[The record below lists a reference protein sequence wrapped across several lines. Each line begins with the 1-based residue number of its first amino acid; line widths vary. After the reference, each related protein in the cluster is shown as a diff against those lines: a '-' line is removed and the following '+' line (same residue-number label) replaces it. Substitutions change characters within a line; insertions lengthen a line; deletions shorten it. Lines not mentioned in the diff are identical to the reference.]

1 MNPNPDNSPGA
12 TDAEELPFESEIS
25 ERLRSVKNP
34 AERRTLARLLSAISA
49 LPLEQTRAALE
60 TSALIAAVS
69 LRASIEFLRAVP
81 DAAPILEPAEL
92 RAWGELGRRLTMTD
106 VETGVTFFIS
116 GIGDF
121 ERVPSLARPF
131 VFQVCARQMILSAA
145 TASETFRNAASLAES
160 VGDAQLLRAI
170 YEVAATISRR
180 SAKHS
185 AEFLNATPN
194 VVAALREGVGGRV
207 LGVDSA
213 KASPPPLST
222 APQSKPHVQRVD
234 ELNAASMREG
244 HATVDEDQ
252 ARSLPPTPNTLHPR
266 SEGVDSAKAPPP
278 PPSTAPQSKPRL
290 QRGDELNAAS
300 MRVGDATP
308 GEDHA
313 KPLHPTPNT
322 PHPDLTSEAIDLV
335 KAFAEH
341 AGGIA
346 ADAWA
351 ALPAAFASLP
361 AAQCSRLIK
370 RATNF
375 LDRGGAVAFHFLIAG
390 GDLLRALPDCFESWI
405 ELLWTIAPH
414 GNAALVAFVRASP
427 RFFQNIAV
435 TRTQLGAT
443 ALAERVITLTREV
456 ARTDAEAALAC
467 LRSSAKA
474 LHTVSIEQFESW
486 ARAGLISSDARARR
500 SYYALET
507 RSSNEALRAGDAGVA
522 LESIQPLLRLYVEA
536 LTGHAIEIAPL
547 AAVPLET
554 RIADGRTIHLPSV
567 VAEFGDEELDFR
579 LYKVLAAHAAGQIE
593 FGTYARDSHDLRAA
607 YASLHELYD
616 PAKQDER
623 DSFAIDAAQ
632 LCETL
637 PPPPGEGRGGGLGT
651 LSPSPLA
658 PLPKVEGIKDLDYRQ
673 VISLFPLPALARR
686 IFGTLENGRIDGSL
700 RKSYR
705 GLARDL
711 DLIREHLRHRRP
723 KIIDLPPA
731 LVPFELLFQVTLL
744 GGALDD
750 AREFHRQVVS
760 ELETIVAEYLNDKDA
775 TVADSLM
782 ATGRVYL
789 LFQSLTMDQSEEQ
802 IEVPDELEQEDQNS
816 QAEQA
821 VNERQSDRQPQRRDA
836 RELFNAWNA
845 ESEGEFDEL
854 DGSEA
859 WSYGQT
865 PEQGLEEGEV
875 AFNYDEWDRE
885 LVDHRVGW
893 CRVIEKKV
901 KRGSRDFV
909 DNTRERYRGVVSSI
923 RHQFQ
928 LMKPENLTRIS
939 NELDGEDYDLN
950 AVVDFFIDRRA
961 DGQQSERIYT
971 KRLRRRRD
979 VAVSFLLD
987 QSSSTARTIGRH
999 PLQPYTHPG
1008 RRIIEIEKEGLVLM
1022 SEALEAVGDV
1032 YAINGFTSEG
1042 RRNVKFYVLKDFQEH
1057 YSDEVM
1063 RRIGGITYQNNTRL
1077 GAAIRHATT
1086 KLEKQEAR
1094 TRLLIVLSDGR
1105 PYDHDYGDA
1114 RYAREDTREA
1124 LIDAKTR
1131 GITPFC
1137 ITIDRES
1144 ESELRD
1150 LYGEIG
1156 YTIIDDVMT
1165 LPERLPGIYRRLTT

>member
-1 MNPNPDNSPGA
+1 VNEETNKTAGA
-12 TDAEELPFESEIS
+12 NNLQEEIS
-25 ERLRSVKNP
+25 ERIRAVKNP
-34 AERRTLARLLSAISA
+34 AERRTVAGLLREISR
-49 LPLEQTRAALE
+49 LPLEHTRAGLE
-60 TSALIAAVS
+60 TSATIAAVS

-81 DAAPILEPAEL
+81 DAARVLEPAEL

-106 VETGVTFFIS
+106 IETGVSLFIS
-116 GIGDF
+116 GVGDF
-121 ERVPSLARPF
+121 EKVPSLARPF
-131 VFQVCARQMILSAA
+131 VFQVCARQMILSAN
-145 TASETFRNAASLAES
+145 TAAETFRNAPSLAQA
-160 VGDAQLLRAI
+160 VGDAELLRAI
-170 YEVAATISRR
+170 YEVAASISRR

-185 AEFLNATPN
+185 AEFLNATPQ
-194 VVAALREGVGGRV
+194 VVAALATTGVGDRVLGVGTNDSLLASETTKRLDKSREHPEPKGVGDRV
-207 LGVDSA
+207 LGVDEA
-213 KASPPPLST
+213 NELKRGRVKST
-222 APQSKPHVQRVD
+222 
-234 ELNAASMREG
+234 
-244 HATVDEDQ
+244 
-252 ARSLPPTPNTLHPR
+252 RS
-266 SEGVDSAKAPPP
+266 D
-278 PPSTAPQSKPRL
+278 
-290 QRGDELNAAS
+290 
-300 MRVGDATP
+300 
-308 GEDHA
+308 
-313 KPLHPTPNT
+313 PLHPTPN
-322 PHPDLTSEAIDLV
+322 PLHPSLLVEAIDLV

-346 ADAWA
+346 ADAWT
-351 ALPAAFASLP
+351 ALPAALDQLRADQSL
-361 AAQCSRLIK
+361 LLLK
-370 RATNF
+370 RVTSF
-375 LDRGGAVAFHFLIAG
+375 LERGGAVAFHFLIAG
-390 GDLLRALPDCFESWI
+390 GDVLRALPECFEDWI
-405 ELLWTIAPH
+405 DLLRTIAPH
-414 GNAALVAFVRASP
+414 GNAALVAFIRASP
-427 RFFQNIAV
+427 RFFQNVAV
-435 TRTQLGAT
+435 TKNSLGSA
-443 ALAERVITLTREV
+443 ALAQRVIGLTRDV
-456 ARTDAEAALAC
+456 ARVDSEAALAC

-474 LHTVSIEQFESW
+474 LHTVSVEQFESW
-486 ARAGLISSDARARR
+486 ARAGLISGDARARR

-507 RSSNEALRAGDAGVA
+507 RSSNEALHVGDAGVS
-522 LESIQPLLRLYVEA
+522 LESIQALLRLYVEA
-536 LTGHAIEIAPL
+536 LTGRAVEIAPL

-593 FGTYARDSHDLRAA
+593 FGTYLRDTDDLRAA
-607 YASLHELYD
+607 YSSLIELYD
-616 PAKQDER
+616 PTKQDER
-623 DSFAIDAAQ
+623 DSFAIAPNLLAQ
-632 LCETL
+632 L
-637 PPPPGEGRGGGLGT
+637 PPPLGEGRGEGLGANI
-651 LSPSPLA
+651 PSPLA
-658 PLPKVEGIKDLDYRQ
+658 PLPKGEGIRDLDYRQ
-673 VISLFPLPALARR
+673 VINLFPIPALARR
-686 IFGTLENGRIDGSL
+686 IFGTLENGRIDRRL
-700 RKSYR
+700 RRTYR
-705 GLARDL
+705 GLTRDL
-711 DLIREHLRHRRP
+711 DLIREHLGHRRP

-731 LVPFELLFQVTLL
+731 LVPFELLFQVALL

-750 AREFHRQVVS
+750 AREFYRQVVS
-760 ELETIVAEYLNDKDA
+760 ELELIVPEYLNDRNA
-775 TVADSLM
+775 TVADTLM
-782 ATGRVYL
+782 ATSRVYT
-789 LFQSLTMDQSEEQ
+789 LFQSITMDESEQQ
-802 IEVPDELEQEDQNS
+802 IEVPDQQEQEDEKS
-816 QAEQA
+816 QAEQML
-821 VNERQSDRQPQRRDA
+821 NQRETDRQPQRRDA

-854 DGSEA
+854 DGSES
-859 WSYGQT
+859 WSDGET

-909 DNTRERYRGVVSSI
+909 DDTRERYKGVVSSI

-928 LMKPENLTRIS
+928 LMKPENLTRIT

-1077 GAAIRHATT
+1077 GAAIRHASA

-1124 LIDAKTR
+1124 LIDTKSR

-1156 YTIIDDVMT
+1156 YTIIDDVMS
-1165 LPERLPGIYRRLTT
+1165 LPERLPGIYRRLTS